1 MDDKVKAMFTNTDC
15 VPMVNV
21 FTKLLNKFKYS
32 KFSQCVHSVQIT
44 SMILVSEDDHI
55 RSELIALGINLAI
68 NNKNA
73 QLMVENNRLQ
83 GLIKTAFRNQDALIM
98 KMIRNISQHEST
110 KENFV
115 VSWSTDLK
123 SNIIISYLLFN
134 NCL

>member
-1 MDDKVKAMFTNTDC
+1 
-15 VPMVNV
+15 
-21 FTKLLNKFKYS
+21 
-32 KFSQCVHSVQIT
+32 
-44 SMILVSEDDHI
+44 MILVSEDDHI

-110 KENFV
+110 KDNFV
-115 VSWSTDLK
+115 VS
-123 SNIIISYLLFN
+123 
-134 NCL
+134 

>member
-1 MDDKVKAMFTNTDC
+1 
-15 VPMVNV
+15 
-21 FTKLLNKFKYS
+21 
-32 KFSQCVHSVQIT
+32 
-44 SMILVSEDDHI
+44 MILVSEDEYI

-73 QLMVENNRLQ
+73 QLIVENNRLQ

-115 VSWSTDLK
+115 VSWSTDYK
-123 SNIIISYLLFN
+123 FNRVSCIIIV
-134 NCL
+134 